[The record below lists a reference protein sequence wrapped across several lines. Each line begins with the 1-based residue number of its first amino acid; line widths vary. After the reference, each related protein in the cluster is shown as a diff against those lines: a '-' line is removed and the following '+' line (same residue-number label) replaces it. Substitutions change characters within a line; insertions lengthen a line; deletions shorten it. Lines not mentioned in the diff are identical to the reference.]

1 MLASAPRKSGTSPT
15 FQSASPRARK
25 VGSKWLHVKTLLKAT
40 TVHLAH
46 ECMKHEAASRCRRW
60 TANRRHLRRLPSSCM
75 PPRRKAEPRQNPPR
89 ASGTGG
95 RSIQYIAQPKW
106 KPGSSCGKHI
116 QKRESWLGKFHGFCT
131 KRPQPFQLKCPC
143 LIQTPGPRRRSSE
156 ESFATAS
163 SKWRRRSCSK
173 KALANVPVS
182 SWCLSRVEGTTSCS
196 MRECRWCRRVGKTA
210 PLAEHTKGRMCLR
223 AVRKCDSKHGTL

>member
-15 FQSASPRARK
+15 FQSASPRASK
-25 VGSKWLHVKTLLKAT
+25 VGSKWLHVKTLLKTT

-95 RSIQYIAQPKW
+95 RSIQDIAQPKW
-106 KPGSSCGKHI
+106 KPEIGACGGDESRRQQLWETHPK
-116 QKRESWLGKFHGFCT
+116 KRIMAWEISRVLHK
-131 KRPQPFQLKCPC
+131 K
-143 LIQTPGPRRRSSE
+143 
-156 ESFATAS
+156 ATAIS
-163 SKWRRRSCSK
+163 AQMSVSNSDT
-173 KALANVPVS
+173 VPK
-182 SWCLSRVEGTTSCS
+182 E
-196 MRECRWCRRVGKTA
+196 A
-210 PLAEHTKGRMCLR
+210 II
-223 AVRKCDSKHGTL
+223 